1 METKEVRIRCFGHW
15 RDMLDFEYGA
25 ARKNTQKIHGC
36 TEGDMQRA
44 KTQQQV
50 SLCG

>member
-25 ARKNTQKIHGC
+25 ARKEERERTHRRFMDVLKETCRGLRHSS
-36 TEGDMQRA
+36 R
-44 KTQQQV
+44 
-50 SLCG
+50 